1 MAHHKRW
8 VAYTA
13 VVTAGVLGLAGCAG
27 TGGDAAKNANAFT
40 KYGAMS
46 AERRDPQLAKLA
58 AKEGPVK
65 IYTSFQDMSKVAAA
79 FQKKYP
85 GVKTSVYRADSEAVG
100 AKVQQESQAH
110 RTQADV
116 LETDDVLIQDGVKNK
131 IITDKYKV
139 DPGDMIPGAVHPGWT
154 AARIKAFLVAWNT
167 KKVPTSE
174 VPHSYQD
181 LANPKW
187 KGKLAMEVGDYQWY
201 AGLHDYFVK
210 HGMTD
215 AQFTKMFD
223 GIAANARS
231 VKGHTSTMEL
241 LATGEYSIFVDSYDD
256 GIIAMQ
262 DKHAP
267 VTFRDKNGKAA
278 VQPVFT
284 NSTGIGILAE
294 APHPAGAMLFTDF
307 FLSEEG
313 QKIVNDQGN
322 IPARKGINH
331 ELDGVTTIRPPS
343 VTGAASKKWQDA
355 YTAVLKHAT
364 HG

>member
-1 MAHHKRW
+1 MAHHKRR

-13 VVTAGVLGLAGCAG
+13 VVTAGVLGLAGCAD
-27 TGGDAAKNANAFT
+27 TGGDAAKNASAFT
-40 KYGAMS
+40 KYGAMP
-46 AERRDPQLAKLA
+46 AEQRDPQLAKLA

-65 IYTSFQDMSKVAAA
+65 IYTSFQDMPKIAAA

-85 GVKTSVYRADSEAVG
+85 GLKTSVYRADSEAVG

-116 LETDDVLIQDGVKNK
+116 LETDDVLIQDSVKNK
-131 IITDKYKV
+131 IVSDKYKV
-139 DPGDMIPGAVHPGWT
+139 AATKMIAGAVHPGWT
-154 AARIKAFLVAWNT
+154 AARIKAFLVSWNS
-167 KKVPTSE
+167 KKVPESE

-201 AGLHDYFVK
+201 AGLHDYFVQ

-215 AQFTKMFD
+215 AQFTTMFN

-267 VTFRDKNGKAA
+267 VTYRDSDGKAA

-313 QKIVNDQGN
+313 QKIVSDQGN

-331 ELDGVTTIRPPS
+331 ELDGVRTINPPA

-355 YTAVLKHAT
+355 YTAVLKHAAQ
-364 HG
+364 G